1 MNEWLSLLG
10 IASALAVGA
19 VSPGPSFVVVARTA
33 VSAGRAQGVATA
45 FGIALAGAIFA
56 TVALLGLHSVLLAV
70 PKLFIGLKLF
80 GGAYLLYLGARI
92 IRGATQPLTVDASNS
107 ANASRKSSTPKPPL
121 STPAYSR
128 RFYPRTRAGCSIWR
142 PSAWSL

>member
-19 VSPGPSFVVVARTA
+19 ISPGPSFVVVARTA

-107 ANASRKSSTPKPPL
+107 ANASRSRSLSLPKYL
-121 STPAYSR
+121 WT
-128 RFYPRTRAGCSIWR
+128 
-142 PSAWSL
+142 

>member
-92 IRGATQPLTVDASNS
+92 IRGATPLIAKQWAQRVHHANRQPQNRHRLRQRIRGV
-107 ANASRKSSTPKPPL
+107 
-121 STPAYSR
+121 
-128 RFYPRTRAGCSIWR
+128 FTRAHELVVQSGDR
-142 PSAWSL
+142 LRGLYD